1 MRVAIFLHILSA
13 VVWIGGMFFA
23 YMALRPAAVETLEPP
38 ARLKLWAAVFRRFF
52 LWVWAAVILILLSG
66 FHMLGEIGALP
77 GYILAMMVI
86 GIVMAVIFFYVY
98 FLPFTALKRG
108 CAAGDWQ
115 AAGAALSQIRVLVGI
130 NLALGLINVAVAT
143 LGPLAYDMG

>member
-1 MRVAIFLHILSA
+1 MHVAIFLHILSA
-13 VVWIGGMFFA
+13 VVWVGGMFFA
-23 YMALRPAAVETLEPP
+23 YLALRPAALETLEPP

-52 LWVWAAVILILLSG
+52 SWVWAAVILILLSG
-66 FHMLGEIGALP
+66 FHIVSQIGSLP
-77 GYILAMMVI
+77 GYILAMLVI

-108 CAAGDWQ
+108 CAVEDWK

-130 NLALGLINVAVAT
+130 NLALGLVNVAVAT
-143 LGPLAYDMG
+143 LGPLLS

>member
-23 YMALRPAAVETLEPP
+23 YMALRPAALETLEPP
-38 ARLKLWAAVFRRFF
+38 ARLKLWVAVFRRFF

-77 GYILAMMVI
+77 GYVLAMMVI

-108 CAAGDWQ
+108 CAAQDWP

-143 LGPLAYDMG
+143 LGPLASELF

>member
-1 MRVAIFLHILSA
+1 MHVAIFLHILSA

-23 YMALRPAAVETLEPP
+23 YLALRPAALETLEPP

-52 LWVWAAVILILLSG
+52 SWVWASVILILLSG
-66 FHMLGEIGALP
+66 FHMVSQIGSLP
-77 GYILAMMVI
+77 GYILVMLVI

-108 CAAGDWQ
+108 CAAEDWK

-130 NLALGLINVAVAT
+130 NLALGLVNVAVAT
-143 LGPLAYDMG
+143 LGPLLS

>member
-1 MRVAIFLHILSA
+1 MRVAIFLHIVSA

-23 YMALRPAAVETLEPP
+23 YMALRPAALETLEPP

-77 GYILAMMVI
+77 GYVLTMMVN

-98 FLPFTALKRG
+98 YSEGK
-108 CAAGDWQ
+108 
-115 AAGAALSQIRVLVGI
+115 
-130 NLALGLINVAVAT
+130 
-143 LGPLAYDMG
+143 

>member
-1 MRVAIFLHILSA
+1 MHVAIFLHILSA
-13 VVWIGGMFFA
+13 VVWVGGMFFA
-23 YMALRPAAVETLEPP
+23 YLALRPAALETLEPP

-52 LWVWAAVILILLSG
+52 SWVWAAVILILLSG
-66 FHMLGEIGALP
+66 FHMVSQIGSLP
-77 GYILAMMVI
+77 GYILAMLVI

-108 CAAGDWQ
+108 CAAEDWK

-130 NLALGLINVAVAT
+130 NLALGLVNVAVAT
-143 LGPLAYDMG
+143 LGPLLS

>member
-1 MRVAIFLHILSA
+1 MHVAIFLHILSA
-13 VVWIGGMFFA
+13 VVWVGGMFFA
-23 YMALRPAAVETLEPP
+23 YLALRPAALETLEPP

-52 LWVWAAVILILLSG
+52 SWVWAAVILILLSG
-66 FHMLGEIGALP
+66 FHMVSQIGSLP
-77 GYILAMMVI
+77 GYILAMLVI

-108 CAAGDWQ
+108 CAVEDWK

-130 NLALGLINVAVAT
+130 NLALGLVNVAVAT
-143 LGPLAYDMG
+143 LGPLLS

>member
-1 MRVAIFLHILSA
+1 MHVAIFLHILSA

-23 YMALRPAAVETLEPP
+23 YLALRPAALETLEPP

-52 LWVWAAVILILLSG
+52 SWVWAAVILILLSG
-66 FHMLGEIGALP
+66 FHMVSQIGSLP
-77 GYILAMMVI
+77 GYILAMLVI

-108 CAAGDWQ
+108 CAAEDWK

-130 NLALGLINVAVAT
+130 NLALGLVNVAVAT
-143 LGPLAYDMG
+143 LGPLLS